1 MPELIF
7 KQPGWLALAVILPL
21 LIWLRWRRRL
31 PALIVPF
38 SAAWWRPSLVPSSR
52 LPAIFFSGGLLLLVL
67 ALSRPQTMEIV
78 SEVTQEGYDIM
89 LAIDLSGSMLA
100 EDFEKDGQRLNRLQA
115 IKPVIQ
121 AFISQRPNDRIGL
134 VVFAGRAYTLAPLT
148 FDHEWL
154 AKQTEKLRVGL
165 MEDGTA
171 IGDGLGIALTRLER
185 PKGAP
190 ATGQSAAVI
199 LLTDG
204 SNNRGALRPAQAA
217 EIAKARGVTVYTIA
231 AGRPGSAPYP
241 IFDETGKI
249 MGYRR
254 ILTDIDEDALK
265 EIADATG
272 GLFFRAEDTE
282 TIAAAF
288 NAVDKTPKKP
298 FESKV
303 SRPRELFPWLLGAG
317 GALIVFGGLLAS
329 PPWRKEVVV

>member
-1 MPELIF
+1 MPEIII
-7 KQPGWLALAVILPL
+7 KHPWWLAAVLILPL
-21 LIWLRWRRRL
+21 VIWLRWRRRL
-31 PALIVPF
+31 PALMVPY
-38 SAAWWRPSLVPSSR
+38 SAAWWRPSLVPASR
-52 LPAIFFSGGLLLLVL
+52 LPAILFSAGLIALAG

-100 EDFEKDGQRLNRLQA
+100 EDFEKDGVRLNRLQA

-154 AKQTEKLRVGL
+154 AKQTEKLRIGL

-190 ATGQSAAVI
+190 ATGSSPAVI

-241 IFDETGKI
+241 IFDETGKV

-265 EIADATG
+265 EIAEATG
-272 GLFFRAEDTE
+272 GLFFRAEDTATIE
-282 TIAAAF
+282 TAF
-288 NAVDKTPKKP
+288 NAVDKTKKIP

-303 SRPRELFPWLLGAG
+303 SRPRELFPWLLALG
-317 GALIVFGGLLAS
+317 GVLIASGGLMAS